1 MATLKDILGEAYR
14 EDMTLADIESAL
26 ADKKLADLSS
36 GEYVSKGK
44 LMDYETRAKKA
55 EKALAEK
62 LTEEEKAQIE
72 LAKREEYYK
81 ALEKENARNKYI
93 TKLGKTIKDE
103 KVLNEIADLYADGDY
118 ASAIDKQNEYLAK
131 YHGELEKTIKL
142 IDIAGRIDT
151 ELKGN
156 EAQDIIKVINN
167 YSNALNLLD
176 DYDYKRISKHKG
188 TIDNKKITYENCIK
202 LLIN

>member
-72 LAKREEYYK
+72 LAKKEEYYK

-93 TKLGKTIKDE
+93 TKLGKSIKDE
-103 KVLNEIADLYADGDY
+103 KVLNEIADLFAEGDFVT
-118 ASAIDKQNEYLAK
+118 AIDKQNEYLAK
-131 YHGELEKTIKL
+131 YHGELEKTIKADL
-142 IDIAGRIDT
+142 M
-151 ELKGN
+151 KQNPQPQPPNGN
-156 EAQDIIKVINN
+156 GGITKEQFDAMGVQERTKLYNEQPEVYKQFTQQKIK
-167 YSNALNLLD
+167 
-176 DYDYKRISKHKG
+176 RR
-188 TIDNKKITYENCIK
+188 
-202 LLIN
+202 

>member
-14 EDMTLADIESAL
+14 EDMTLADIESAI
-26 ADKKLADLSS
+26 ATMKLADLSS

-72 LAKREEYYK
+72 LAKKEEYYK
-81 ALEKENARNKYI
+81 ALEKENNRNKYI
-93 TKLGKTIKDE
+93 AKLGKTIKDE

-131 YHGELEKTIKL
+131 YHGELEKTIKAEL
-142 IDIAGRIDT
+142 LKQNPQPTAQSGNNSYKTKDEIMAIKDTATRQQAIAD
-151 ELKGN
+151 N
-156 EAQDIIKVINN
+156 IN
-167 YSNALNLLD
+167 LFQ
-176 DYDYKRISKHKG
+176 
-188 TIDNKKITYENCIK
+188 
-202 LLIN
+202 

>member
-14 EDMTLADIESAL
+14 EDMTLADIESAI
-26 ADKKLADLSS
+26 ATMKLADLSS

-72 LAKREEYYK
+72 LAKKEEYYK
-81 ALEKENARNKYI
+81 ALEKENARNKYLS
-93 TKLGKTIKDE
+93 KLGKSIKDE

-131 YHGELEKTIKL
+131 YHSELEKTIKAEL
-142 IDIAGRIDT
+142 LKQNPQPTAQSGNNSYKTKDEIMAIKDTATRQKAIAD
-151 ELKGN
+151 N
-156 EAQDIIKVINN
+156 
-167 YSNALNLLD
+167 LNLFQ
-176 DYDYKRISKHKG
+176 
-188 TIDNKKITYENCIK
+188 
-202 LLIN
+202 

>member
-14 EDMTLADIESAL
+14 EDMTLADIESAI
-26 ADKKLADLSS
+26 ATMKLADLSS

-72 LAKREEYYK
+72 LAKKEEYYK
-81 ALEKENARNKYI
+81 ALEKENNRNKYI
-93 TKLGKTIKDE
+93 QKLGKTIKDE

-131 YHGELEKTIKL
+131 YHGELEKTIKAEL
-142 IDIAGRIDT
+142 LKQNPQPTAQSGNNSYKTKDEIMAIKDTATRQKAIAD
-151 ELKGN
+151 N
-156 EAQDIIKVINN
+156 
-167 YSNALNLLD
+167 LNLFQ
-176 DYDYKRISKHKG
+176 
-188 TIDNKKITYENCIK
+188 
-202 LLIN
+202 

>member
-14 EDMTLADIESAL
+14 DDMTLADIESAI
-26 ADKKLADLSS
+26 ATMKLADLSS

-62 LTEEEKAQIE
+62 LTEEEKVQIE

-81 ALEKENARNKYI
+81 ALEKENNRNKYI
-93 TKLGKTIKDE
+93 SKLGKTIKDE
-103 KVLNEIADLYADGDY
+103 KVLNEIADLYANGDY

-131 YHGELEKTIKL
+131 YHSELEKTIKAEL
-142 IDIAGRIDT
+142 LKQNPQPTAQSGNNSYKTKDEIMAIKDTATRQKAIAD
-151 ELKGN
+151 N
-156 EAQDIIKVINN
+156 
-167 YSNALNLLD
+167 LNLFQ
-176 DYDYKRISKHKG
+176 
-188 TIDNKKITYENCIK
+188 
-202 LLIN
+202 

>member
-26 ADKKLADLSS
+26 SDKKLADLSS

-81 ALEKENARNKYI
+81 ALEKENNRNKYI
-93 TKLGKTIKDE
+93 SKLGKTIKDE

-131 YHGELEKTIKL
+131 YHGELEKTIKAEL
-142 IDIAGRIDT
+142 LKQNPQPMAQSGNNSYKTKDEIMAIKDTATRQKAIAD
-151 ELKGN
+151 N
-156 EAQDIIKVINN
+156 
-167 YSNALNLLD
+167 LNLFQ
-176 DYDYKRISKHKG
+176 
-188 TIDNKKITYENCIK
+188 
-202 LLIN
+202 

>member
-14 EDMTLADIESAL
+14 DDMTLADIESAI
-26 ADKKLADLSS
+26 ATMKLADLSS

-72 LAKREEYYK
+72 LAKKEEYYK

-93 TKLGKTIKDE
+93 TKLGKSIKDE
-103 KVLNEIADLYADGDY
+103 KVLNEIADLFAEGDFVT
-118 ASAIDKQNEYLAK
+118 AIDKQNEYLAK
-131 YHGELEKTIKL
+131 YHGELEKTIKADL
-142 IDIAGRIDT
+142 M
-151 ELKGN
+151 KQNPQPQPQNGN
-156 EAQDIIKVINN
+156 GGITKEQFDAMGVQERTKLYNEQPEV
-167 YSNALNLLD
+167 
-176 DYDYKRISKHKG
+176 YKQF
-188 TIDNKKITYENCIK
+188 TQ
-202 LLIN
+202 

>member
-14 EDMTLADIESAL
+14 DDMTLADIESAI
-26 ADKKLADLSS
+26 ATMKLADLSS

-62 LTEEEKAQIE
+62 LTEEEKVQIE

-81 ALEKENARNKYI
+81 ALEKENARNKYLS
-93 TKLGKTIKDE
+93 KLGKSIKDE

-131 YHGELEKTIKL
+131 YHSELEKTIKAEL
-142 IDIAGRIDT
+142 LKQNPQPTAQSGNNSYKTKDEIMAIKDTATRQKAIAD
-151 ELKGN
+151 N
-156 EAQDIIKVINN
+156 
-167 YSNALNLLD
+167 LNLFQ
-176 DYDYKRISKHKG
+176 
-188 TIDNKKITYENCIK
+188 
-202 LLIN
+202 

>member
-14 EDMTLADIESAL
+14 EDMTLADIESAI
-26 ADKKLADLSS
+26 ATMKLADLSS

-62 LTEEEKAQIE
+62 LTEEEKVQIE

-81 ALEKENARNKYI
+81 ALEKENNRNKYI
-93 TKLGKTIKDE
+93 SKLGKTIKDE
-103 KVLNEIADLYADGDY
+103 KVLNEIADLYANGDY

-131 YHGELEKTIKL
+131 YHSELEKTIKAEL
-142 IDIAGRIDT
+142 LKQNPQPTAQSGNNSYKTKDEIMAIKDTATRQKAIAD
-151 ELKGN
+151 N
-156 EAQDIIKVINN
+156 
-167 YSNALNLLD
+167 LNLFQ
-176 DYDYKRISKHKG
+176 
-188 TIDNKKITYENCIK
+188 
-202 LLIN
+202 